1 MSGNN
6 SSIINVFFPP
16 KTEREKKRRN
26 DIGEKNGFKMSLFAE
41 LSFVRLC
48 ASPSEEVAASK
59 ARSSKT

>member
-1 MSGNN
+1 VE
-6 SSIINVFFPP
+6 IIQALLMCFFRR
-16 KTEREKKRRN
+16 KLREREKRRN

-59 ARSSKT
+59 AKSSKT